1 MANFQD
7 NLGNSAHK
15 QSAILEF
22 HVPPGGKAVVRIF
35 IHGGGHSPISPSRYP
50 SLPLSLPSPFP
61 LPSPMIQLGIWGAL

>member
-7 NLGNSAHK
+7 NLGNSAHT

-35 IHGGGHSPISPSRYP
+35 IHGGGGVT
-50 SLPLSLPSPFP
+50 PLSLPLVTLPCLFPFHP
-61 LPSPMIQLGIWGAL
+61 PFLSLPP